1 MLVPPPFDR
10 LRARVILPAIPV
22 VTLLLLMPGLLI
34 PATRPLAESLMGAML
49 IFDAAI
55 ILVLLAAAR
64 RAGLDWNRLLG
75 PTPPNTEWRLA
86 SIALPLMALSYGGFW
101 LFWQPL
107 SFLAPDLVQSYA
119 LEGMPDLLTRD
130 NPARLILD
138 VVVIVVV
145 APVVEEILFRGI
157 LLHRWAARW
166 GMTTGVILSS
176 TLFAILHIELVGHF
190 FFGVVMAALYVRTGS
205 LWMPIIAHAANNAL
219 VVALTLPDTL
229 SGTEPTTP
237 TMAEFRA
244 EWPAGLVAL
253 LIGAAVL
260 AWFWRRY
267 GPRGAW
273 RLPYSSAGP
282 APAPIELA
290 THTSPDA
297 SFGEAP

>member
-1 MLVPPPFDR
+1 MLVSPPFDR

-22 VTLLLLMPGLLI
+22 ATLLLLVPAMLI
-34 PATRPLAESLMGAML
+34 PAVRPLAESLMGAML
-49 IFDAAI
+49 IFDGAI
-55 ILVLLAAAR
+55 VLVLLIAAH

-75 PTPPNTEWRLA
+75 PTPPNTEWSLA

-119 LEGMPDLLTRD
+119 LEGLPDLLTRG
-130 NPARLILD
+130 NPGRLFLD
-138 VVVIVVV
+138 IVVVVVV

-166 GMTTGVILSS
+166 GMTAGVILSS
-176 TLFAILHIELVGHF
+176 ALFAILHIELIGHF

-205 LWMPIIAHAANNAL
+205 LWMPILAHVANNAL

-229 SGTEPTTP
+229 RGTEPTIP
-237 TMAEFRA
+237 TIAEFRA
-244 EWPAGLVAL
+244 EWPMGLAAL
-253 LIGAAVL
+253 IIGAAGL
-260 AWFWRRY
+260 AWYWRRY

-273 RLPYSSAGP
+273 RLPYMIAAP
-282 APAPIELA
+282 APAPLELA
-290 THTSPDA
+290 THPMPDA